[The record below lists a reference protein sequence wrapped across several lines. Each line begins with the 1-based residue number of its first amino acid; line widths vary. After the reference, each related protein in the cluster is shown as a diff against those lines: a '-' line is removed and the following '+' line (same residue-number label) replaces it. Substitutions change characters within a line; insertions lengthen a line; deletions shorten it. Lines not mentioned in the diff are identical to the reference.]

1 MPSYVVKW
9 LIMFNASIIYFVI
22 LFANQASYF
31 SSYSYIL
38 PTLFPLVSRFIEKS
52 CPILVLFRVKKS
64 ARFQLQTSVA
74 FISSYSSF
82 FSALPRHFLFCT
94 FCAKEVNGKE
104 RRERCFL
111 RWFLRFR
118 DILFT
123 FCITTNKRFDKR
135 KRNKKTNKNK
145 TLTRVSVNYCRRRLC
160 MLIYKLCCVYES
172 CQNGK
177 KI

>member
-1 MPSYVVKW
+1 M
-9 LIMFNASIIYFVI
+9 LLLFI
-22 LFANQASYF
+22 LL
-31 SSYSYIL
+31 SYSQIKLPIFRPIL
-38 PTLFPLVSRFIEKS
+38 TFFLSFFPCFSFHRKILSDSRSIQGEEERSVSFTNIRRIYKLVFQLLLRPSASFPLLH
-52 CPILVLFRVKKS
+52 ILRKRRKW
-64 ARFQLQTSVA
+64 Q
-74 FISSYSSF
+74 
-82 FSALPRHFLFCT
+82 
-94 FCAKEVNGKE
+94 E
-104 RRERCFL
+104 RRERSSP

-135 KRNKKTNKNK
+135 KRNKKKNKNK